1 MELFIENPE
10 KNIRL
15 PLKLEENSIR
25 SQDCDMLKIFF
36 LETGGGVLSID
47 GRPAEVNAP
56 AVVCLNGRES
66 FKMAGRNGLRT
77 RTLYFSP
84 SMVNSVFNIENI
96 AADIENLPETARLDH
111 YYFKPFI
118 RKGGKGA
125 EIIRPEAP
133 AAGRITAVFEAL
145 EMQMYNYGDNY
156 WPCRNRSYLIEL
168 LFVMQQCL
176 TGREAV
182 FAGLL
187 PKNSGIADIILYLNI
202 NYDRKI
208 TIEELSKQFHTNRNS
223 LNRNFRSKTGR
234 TVIGYLIKA
243 RIDAAC
249 RLLRDTSLPVS
260 EIAERV
266 GFSELSY
273 WGRAFRKQTGVTPSA
288 YRKAQHSPPDI
299 CLPGRSCC

>member
-1 MELFIENPE
+1 MEFCIENPE

-15 PLKLEENSIR
+15 PLKLEENSIS
-25 SQDCDMLKIFF
+25 SQDCEMLKIFF
-36 LETGGGVLSID
+36 AETGSGVIAIG
-47 GRPAEVNAP
+47 GRPEEVNAP
-56 AVVCLNGRES
+56 AVVCLNGREG
-66 FKMAGRNGLRT
+66 FKITGREGLRT

-84 SMVNSVFNIENI
+84 SMVNSVFNIGNI
-96 AADIENLPETARLDH
+96 EAHIENLPETARLDH

-118 RKGGKGA
+118 RRGGKEAG
-125 EIIRPEAP
+125 IIKPEAP
-133 AAGRITAVFEAL
+133 AAARITAVFEAL

-168 LFVMQQCL
+168 LFVIQQCL
-176 TGREAV
+176 SGREAS
-182 FAGLL
+182 FAGPL

-223 LNRNFRSKTGR
+223 LNRNFRNKTGQ

-273 WGRAFRKQTGVTPSA
+273 WGRTFRKQTGYTPSG
-288 YRKAQHSPPDI
+288 YRKAKHS
-299 CLPGRSCC
+299 